1 MHLEEPFFWF
11 YNHGFLHNFPNQKK
25 KTPCID
31 HLNCPRSFSRF
42 QSVSKVYTSIHDD
55 VHHVSP
61 FVELQKH
68 GSRSQIMA
76 PAAAKHN
83 LSLVP
88 LASPTSGAERIKQAS
103 RSRSR
108 GDGASRA
115 RAVPEPCPRKWPDF
129 SDQNQGLGTRNSGG
143 SGRSGS
149 LGKFGK
155 HGRSHFDHG
164 IKPRMNC

>member
-1 MHLEEPFFWF
+1 
-11 YNHGFLHNFPNQKK
+11 
-25 KTPCID
+25 
-31 HLNCPRSFSRF
+31 
-42 QSVSKVYTSIHDD
+42 
-55 VHHVSP
+55 
-61 FVELQKH
+61 
-68 GSRSQIMA
+68 MA

-103 RSRSR
+103 PAEAVAME
-108 GDGASRA
+108 G
-115 RAVPEPCPRKWPDF
+115 AVPEPCPHKWPDF

-155 HGRSHFDHG
+155 HGRSHFDHV
-164 IKPRMNC
+164 IKPPLNC